1 MTGTPTPDP
10 VEHLA
15 RRLADNDGWLIDDDS
30 WERANRDLRKDYRD
44 LARATLAVTGGPTE
58 AQRQVAALD
67 AEVRELRRQRDRY
80 REAWLLAR
88 ARARRSRQTKTK
100 EK

>member
-1 MTGTPTPDP
+1 MADTQA
-10 VEHLA
+10 ESLLA

-30 WERANRDLRKDYRD
+30 WERANRDLRKDYLD
-44 LARATLAVTGGPTE
+44 LARTTLAVLGGPTE
-58 AQRQVAALD
+58 AQQQVAALD

-80 REAWLLAR
+80 RDAWHNASHGRQR
-88 ARARRSRQTKTK
+88 ARQTKTK